1 MNQMN
6 HMNQMNCMNCMNCM
20 NYMNYMNYMII
31 VNGIYIEEPKY
42 YQETD
47 DSLSMNYV
55 LFLKEQSITHKKN
68 LERIEV
74 KSFSWGTF
82 YDYDSSPSDQFL
94 FIGKLNY

>member
-55 LFLKEQSITHKKN
+55 LFLKEQSITHKNKD
-68 LERIEV
+68 
-74 KSFSWGTF
+74 SF
-82 YDYDSSPSDQFL
+82 P
-94 FIGKLNY
+94 